1 MTEKMSGKKKFSTYQ
16 YLNCVQRMADFEVGK
31 AAAAAKAVETH
42 IKSGDLVGIGSG
54 STIVYAVNRLAELV
68 SDGTL
73 VGIQCVPTSFQVSQD
88 DYLLIYLLL
97 KCPYRYLYTE
107 KQNKQ

>member
-1 MTEKMSGKKKFSTYQ
+1 
-16 YLNCVQRMADFEVGK
+16 MADFEVGK

-73 VGIQCVPTSFQVSQD
+73 VGIQCVPTSFQVSLD
-88 DYLLIYLLL
+88 IHYLLTYALCSLSTYFL
-97 KCPYRYLYTE
+97 KPDIKSLPDIC
-107 KQNKQ
+107 KIM